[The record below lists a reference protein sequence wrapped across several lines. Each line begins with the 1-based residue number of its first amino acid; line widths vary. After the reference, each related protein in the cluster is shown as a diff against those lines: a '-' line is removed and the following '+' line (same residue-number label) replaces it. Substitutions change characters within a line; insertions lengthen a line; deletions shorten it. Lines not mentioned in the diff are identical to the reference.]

1 MVKGREFSVTDRA
14 DDDADRSAEEERRI
28 NQAGSG
34 AIAAE
39 GAEDA
44 VDAMVAAIGPRLSA
58 PTMQRRDVVLV
69 TGPWLAGVSGVV
81 AALCERLPEHTF
93 IEPAELAAGEAPTA
107 VVFVVSAA
115 AALTESDCALLDAAT
130 TGTDAV
136 IGVVSKID
144 VHRAWRDVLA
154 TDRDA
159 LSAHAPRYR
168 DVPWVGAAAL
178 PERGEPRVDDLVAAV
193 REQLADTDLSRRNRL
208 RAWESRLQN
217 VADRYDRDA
226 DGAGRRARVEALREQ
241 RSDILRQR
249 RLSKSER
256 TIALRSQTQQARVQ
270 LSYYAR
276 NRCASVRSEL
286 QEDLGSL
293 TRRKL
298 SEFEAYARGRIGEVV
313 GEVDSGTSEHLADM
327 AQGLR
332 LPTGPPA
339 PAALPM
345 IEIPPPQLKSRR
357 LETRLMMLLG
367 AGFGLGVALTLS
379 RLLADLAPGL
389 TVAGAVA
396 CAAIG
401 LALTVWVVGTRGVLH
416 DRALL
421 DRWAGE
427 ATGLLRSALEQLVA
441 TRVLGAESSLTT
453 ALGEQDEVESARV
466 NQQVGVIDTEL
477 REHAVVGARAAALR
491 GREMPT
497 LQAALEAVRAEL
509 AEPAPP
515 GDDAGRGGVPQRS
528 EGTAR
533 GGGTPPRRYAAGGT
547 PTRLPGETGQLA
559 GAGTSEP
566 GTDDPDSPTDAG
578 TDEIDETPSTN
589 TADNVI

>member
-1 MVKGREFSVTDRA
+1 MVEGREFSVTD
-14 DDDADRSAEEERRI
+14 
-28 NQAGSG
+28 QAGNG

-39 GAEDA
+39 GADDA
-44 VDAMVAAIGPRLSA
+44 VDALVAAIGPRLGA
-58 PTMQRRDVVLV
+58 PITARRDVVLV
-69 TGPWLAGVSGVV
+69 TGPWLSGVSGVV
-81 AALCERLPEHTF
+81 AALSERLPEHTF
-93 IEPAELAAGEAPTA
+93 IESTDLAAGEAPTA

-130 TGTDAV
+130 ADSDAV

-144 VHRAWRDVLA
+144 VHRAWDDVVVA
-154 TDRDA
+154 DRET

-168 DVPWVGAAAL
+168 DVPWVGVAAL
-178 PERGEPRVDDLVAAV
+178 PERGDPQVDDLVAAV
-193 REQLADTDLSRRNRL
+193 REKLADTDLPRRNRL
-208 RAWESRLQN
+208 RAWESRLQT

-241 RSDILRQR
+241 RSGVLRQR

-270 LSYYAR
+270 LSYFAR

-286 QEDLGSL
+286 QEDATGL
-293 TRRKL
+293 TRRQL
-298 SEFEAYARGRIGEVV
+298 PAFESYARGRIDQVV
-313 GEVDSGTSEHLADM
+313 AEVDEGTTTHLADV
-327 AQGLR
+327 AKSLGLEADR
-332 LPTGPPA
+332 PA
-339 PAALPM
+339 PAALPT
-345 IEIPPPQLKSRR
+345 IEIPAPQLKSRR
-357 LETRLMMLLG
+357 LETRLMMLVG
-367 AGFGLGVALTLS
+367 AAFGLGVALTLS

-401 LALTVWVVGTRGVLH
+401 LALTVWVVGTRGLLR

-427 ATGLLRSALEQLVA
+427 ATAQLRSALEQLVA
-441 TRVLGAESSLTT
+441 TRVLGAESSLTA

-466 NQQVGVIDTEL
+466 TEQVSVIDTEL

-497 LQAALEAVRAEL
+497 LQAALEAVRAQL
-509 AEPAPP
+509 GEPAAP
-515 GDDAGRGGVPQRS
+515 GDDAGRGAADAKTQGTGSQTEGS
-528 EGTAR
+528 EISSDGPEAPTEDDR
-533 GGGTPPRRYAAGGT
+533 TPA
-547 PTRLPGETGQLA
+547 
-559 GAGTSEP
+559 
-566 GTDDPDSPTDAG
+566 DAG
-578 TDEIDETPSTN
+578 SGEIDETPSPN
-589 TADNVI
+589 TADNVF

>member
-1 MVKGREFSVTDRA
+1 MVEGREFNVTDQA
-14 DDDADRSAEEERRI
+14 SDDPVAT
-28 NQAGSG
+28 
-34 AIAAE
+34 
-39 GAEDA
+39 EDA
-44 VDAMVAAIGPRLSA
+44 VDAMVAAIGPRLGA
-58 PTMQRRDVVLV
+58 PITQRRDVVLV

-81 AALCERLPEHTF
+81 AALSERLPEHTF
-93 IEPAELAAGEAPTA
+93 IESTDLAAGEAPTA

-130 TGTDAV
+130 ADTDAV

-144 VHRAWRDVLA
+144 VHRTWRDVLA
-154 TDRDA
+154 ANREVLA
-159 LSAHAPRYR
+159 AHAPRYR
-168 DVPWVGAAAL
+168 HVPWAGAAAL
-178 PERGEPRVDDLVAAV
+178 PEGGEPRVDDLIAAV
-193 REQLADTDLSRRNRL
+193 REQLADTDLARRNRL
-208 RAWESRLQN
+208 RAWESRLQT

-241 RSDILRQR
+241 RSGLLRHR

-270 LSYYAR
+270 LSYFAR

-286 QEDLGSL
+286 QEDAGSL
-293 TRRKL
+293 TRRQL
-298 SEFEAYARGRIGEVV
+298 PAFEAYARGRIQEVV
-313 GEVDSGTSEHLADM
+313 AEVDEGTTTHLADIGKSL
-327 AQGLR
+327 GLEIDP
-332 LPTGPPA
+332 LA
-339 PAALPM
+339 PAAQPE
-345 IEIPPPQLKSRR
+345 IEIPALQLMSRR
-357 LETRLMMLLG
+357 LETRLMMLVG

-401 LALTVWVVGTRGVLH
+401 LGLTVWVVGTRGLLR

-427 ATGLLRSALEQLVA
+427 ATSSLRSALEQLVA
-441 TRVLGAESSLTT
+441 TRVLSVESSLTT
-453 ALGEQDEVESARV
+453 ALSEQDEVESARV
-466 NQQVGVIDTEL
+466 TEQVGVIDTEL

-509 AEPAPP
+509 GEPATP
-515 GDDAGRGGVPQRS
+515 GDDA
-528 EGTAR
+528 AR
-533 GGGTPPRRYAAGGT
+533 GGSTSRLQGRTGQSADVKTEETASRTEGPEAPSEDGGT
-547 PTRLPGETGQLA
+547 SA
-559 GAGTSEP
+559 
-566 GTDDPDSPTDAG
+566 DAG
-578 TDEIDETPSTN
+578 SAEIDETQSPN
-589 TADNVI
+589 TADNVF